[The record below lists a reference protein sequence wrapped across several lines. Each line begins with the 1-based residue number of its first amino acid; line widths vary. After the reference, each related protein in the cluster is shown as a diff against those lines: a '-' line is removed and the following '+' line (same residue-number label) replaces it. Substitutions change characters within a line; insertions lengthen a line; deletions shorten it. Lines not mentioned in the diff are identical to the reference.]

1 MMRHLVFFLVLLF
14 ASPLSAAPLSRALL
28 VVAEALPAPYAA
40 PDKAETAAVER
51 AAFLTKLGAGLASA
65 AQEATCE
72 GDYAADPECRRKWP
86 GPAEE
91 VAAFALTL
99 GWFESKLD
107 PEIQAGRCPVWGPA
121 PSQITCDG
129 QLFRSGYAPPTMIG
143 VERRTKWGLVVFT
156 SNTVFQ
162 VKVATNERV
171 REIVGVGEMH
181 VFEASREAV
190 RIISSSRGNCR
201 ASASWPE
208 CVANSYAG
216 SITFKQA
223 PMRAAMFRKILPKL
237 RTEMRKPDAP
247 TS

>member
-1 MMRHLVFFLVLLF
+1 MRYLLF
-14 ASPLSAAPLSRALL
+14 LFVFLLAWPAAATPLSRALF
-28 VVAEALPAPYAA
+28 VVAQALPAPYAP

-51 AAFLTKLGAGLASA
+51 AAFLGKLAGGLASA

-72 GDYAADPECRRKWP
+72 GDYAADSECRRKWP

-107 PEIQAGRCPVWGPA
+107 PEVQAGRCAVWGPA
-121 PSQITCDG
+121 PSQIGCDG
-129 QLFRSGYAPPTMIG
+129 QLFRSGYAPPALVG

-171 REIVGVGEMH
+171 REIVGDGEMH

-190 RIISSSRGNCR
+190 KIISSSRGNCR
-201 ASASWPE
+201 AAASWPE
-208 CVANSYAG
+208 CVATSYAG
-216 SITFKQA
+216 SSTFKQA
-223 PMRAAMFRKILPKL
+223 PIRAAMFRKVLPKV
-237 RTEMRKPDAP
+237 RAAMRDPDAP
-247 TS
+247 SA